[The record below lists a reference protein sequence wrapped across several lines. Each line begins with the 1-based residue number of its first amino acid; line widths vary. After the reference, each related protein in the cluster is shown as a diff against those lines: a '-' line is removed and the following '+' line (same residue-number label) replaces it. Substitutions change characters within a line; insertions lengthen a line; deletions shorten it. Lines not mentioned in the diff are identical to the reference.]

1 MFMTFFFILFYD
13 LFILSFLFLTI
24 LRFFMM
30 GAGFFCRG
38 FLFMME
44 RVLCSLLGSGQK
56 VFTLKYSRD
65 AEFSGIYRCCWFLRF
80 VLGYVVLLQG
90 F

>member
-1 MFMTFFFILFYD
+1 
-13 LFILSFLFLTI
+13 
-24 LRFFMM
+24 
-30 GAGFFCRG
+30 
-38 FLFMME
+38 MME

-90 F
+90 FLGRFLSRREIYVINENLLCR